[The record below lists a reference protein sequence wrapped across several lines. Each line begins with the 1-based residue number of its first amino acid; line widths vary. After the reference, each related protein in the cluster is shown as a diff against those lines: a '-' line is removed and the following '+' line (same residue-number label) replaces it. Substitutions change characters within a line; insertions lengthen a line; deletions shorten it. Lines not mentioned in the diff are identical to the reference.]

1 VANFT
6 NWPVVALLFGVIFIF
21 AFYGPIHRFLERANK
36 IGSQGFEA
44 SSDSAAAQEKSAT
57 REQTVEGISSQADQ
71 LLRVFDNQLLLE
83 GEKYIKEDLDKRNIT
98 NPAERER
105 VLIRLVSVTGTAALF
120 ERAYILIFGSQI
132 RALQTLNARLL
143 QKQELVPFYVA
154 AKSEY
159 QNIYS
164 NYAFDQWFNFMLSQ
178 TFIIMQGN
186 TVGIT
191 NRGREFLKY
200 LIQEAHSVNKAG

>member
-1 VANFT
+1 M
-6 NWPVVALLFGVIFIF
+6 
-21 AFYGPIHRFLERANK
+21 
-36 IGSQGFEA
+36 
-44 SSDSAAAQEKSAT
+44 
-57 REQTVEGISSQADQ
+57 
-71 LLRVFDNQLLLE
+71 LRVFDNQLLLE
-83 GEKYIKEDLDKRNIT
+83 GEKYIKADLDKRNIT

-200 LIQEAHSVNKAG
+200 LIQEAHSLNKAG

>member
-1 VANFT
+1 MANFT

-83 GEKYIKEDLDKRNIT
+83 GEKYIKADLDKRNIT

-120 ERAYILIFGSQI
+120 ERAYILMFWQSNQGTTNAERAPFAETRTCAVLCRSKVRIPKHLFKLRI
-132 RALQTLNARLL
+132 RSVVQLHA
-143 QKQELVPFYVA
+143 F
-154 AKSEY
+154 
-159 QNIYS
+159 S
-164 NYAFDQWFNFMLSQ
+164 NVY
-178 TFIIMQGN
+178 
-186 TVGIT
+186 
-191 NRGREFLKY
+191 Y
-200 LIQEAHSVNKAG
+200 HAGKHRRDHQ